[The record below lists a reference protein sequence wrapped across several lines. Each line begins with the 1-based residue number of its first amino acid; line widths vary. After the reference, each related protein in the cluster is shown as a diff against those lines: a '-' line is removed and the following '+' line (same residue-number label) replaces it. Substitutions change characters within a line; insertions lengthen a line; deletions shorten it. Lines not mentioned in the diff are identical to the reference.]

1 MRLDEVGATL
11 AFMQPLLVAAGLVP
25 LAAMLL
31 ATFAAFWLADEK
43 REREAV
49 APRSRA

>member
-1 MRLDEVGATL
+1 MVGGL
-11 AFMQPLLVAAGLVP
+11 AP

-43 REREAV
+43 RERTAV
-49 APRSRA
+49 ASRRRQ